1 MSAAALRD
9 HYRAQFATH
18 GDAALAT
25 QMSREGQHFRFGKLL
40 EIGDLTDRSVLDVG
54 SGLGDLYPFLREAYP
69 AARYEGVD
77 VVPEMVACASG
88 KYPEVRFRVADLLHE
103 RLTNRYDYVLMSA
116 LFNNA
121 APDSTEFLERLV
133 VGAWEHATVGLA
145 FNFLST
151 HVNFA
156 DGALAYH
163 DPARV
168 LDFVIRRLSWKVRMA
183 HHYERCD
190 VAVFVYR

>member
-77 VVPEMVACASG
+77 VVPEMVASRSG
-88 KYPEVRFRVADLLHE
+88 TVCGQATDAVRAMRKAARRDGIGGTVLILL
-103 RLTNRYDYVLMSA
+103 L
-116 LFNNA
+116 
-121 APDSTEFLERLV
+121 PDC
-133 VGAWEHATVGLA
+133 
-145 FNFLST
+145 
-151 HVNFA
+151 
-156 DGALAYH
+156 
-163 DPARV
+163 
-168 LDFVIRRLSWKVRMA
+168 K
-183 HHYERCD
+183 
-190 VAVFVYR
+190 